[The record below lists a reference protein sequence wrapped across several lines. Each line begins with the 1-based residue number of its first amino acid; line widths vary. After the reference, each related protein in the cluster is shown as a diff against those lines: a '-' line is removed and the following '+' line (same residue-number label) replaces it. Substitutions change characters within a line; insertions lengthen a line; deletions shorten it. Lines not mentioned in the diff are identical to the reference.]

1 MYMIYSE
8 IQRVTRFILSK
19 MKEDFV
25 GHSLSQVHLVFKWYL
40 VFIFSGTTGVMKFL
54 KYWPIWFIK
63 SFSF

>member
-54 KYWPIWFIK
+54 K
-63 SFSF
+63 